1 MDLYSERRT
10 MMYKFDETDRLWL
23 DIFPPA
29 DFVLFWRDMERG
41 EEVEGYAKTRW
52 EGPERP
58 RP

>member
-1 MDLYSERRT
+1 
-10 MMYKFDETDRLWL
+10 MYKFDETDRLWL